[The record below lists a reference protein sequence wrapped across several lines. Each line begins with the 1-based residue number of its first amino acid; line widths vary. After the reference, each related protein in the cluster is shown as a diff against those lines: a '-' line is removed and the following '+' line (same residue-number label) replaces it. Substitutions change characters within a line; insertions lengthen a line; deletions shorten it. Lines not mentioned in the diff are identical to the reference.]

1 MPLKAG
7 KIMTSG
13 TTTTMTM
20 TTESE
25 KSGSASHLKNI
36 FDQSLAVLCDGNGK
50 SNGKSSVPS
59 HRSSLPLHL
68 DAVNLQK
75 LALTNAANA
84 LAALWKVSDRKPAKL
99 QSRAL
104 QYNSR

>member
-1 MPLKAG
+1 
-7 KIMTSG
+7 MTSG
-13 TTTTMTM
+13 TTMTM

-25 KSGSASHLKNI
+25 KSGSTIHLKNV
-36 FDQSLAVLCDGNGK
+36 FDQSLAILCDGNAK
-50 SNGKSSVPS
+50 SNAKSNDKINDKSSVPS